1 MIVMCEVLVD
11 VIKHAFLAKFNE
23 VKPAV
28 YGGFLQS
35 LCWQVGPRFCFMS
48 ECLPGCG
55 VDLSENRAFRQ
66 SL

>member
-35 LCWQVGPRFCFMS
+35 LCWQVGPRFVS
-48 ECLPGCG
+48 VRGHLPGCG
-55 VDLSENRAFRQ
+55 VDLCKSRAFR
-66 SL
+66 